1 MKPFLYQT
9 TNNNNNNTFQQ
20 LEEGNFKQL
29 SYFLKLASEHALMHV
44 LRGCSIFWVRV
55 NLEHLL

>member
-1 MKPFLYQT
+1 MKPFLYPKKKKKI
-9 TNNNNNNTFQQ
+9 NTFQQ

-29 SYFLKLASEHALMHV
+29 SYFLKLASEHALMRV

>member
-1 MKPFLYQT
+1 MKPFLYQKKKKI
-9 TNNNNNNTFQQ
+9 NTFQQ

-29 SYFLKLASEHALMHV
+29 SYFLKLASKHALMRV